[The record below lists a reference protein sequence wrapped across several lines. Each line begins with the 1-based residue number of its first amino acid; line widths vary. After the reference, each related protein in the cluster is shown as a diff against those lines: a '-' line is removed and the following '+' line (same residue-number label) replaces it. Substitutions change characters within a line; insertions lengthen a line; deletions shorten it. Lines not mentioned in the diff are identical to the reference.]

1 MSILDSFLKLFVRQP
16 QIRMPRRWPRLVVTD
31 ATVLSLGDGPRQ
43 PIKLANLSAGGAR
56 IVSSFTLEPR
66 ERVTLTVPL
75 GPGVRKEL
83 DAEVVYCARDARG
96 LHYTGGLRFSGAGSA
111 GIPDVADFIEQ
122 ERRRR
127 SGPGEMWQR

>member
-1 MSILDSFLKLFVRQP
+1 MSILDAFLKLFVRQP
-16 QIRMPRRWPRLVVTD
+16 QIRMPRRWPRIVVTD
-31 ATVLSLGDGPRQ
+31 ATVLSLGNGPRQ

-75 GPGVRKEL
+75 GPGNRKEL
-83 DAEVVYCARDARG
+83 PAEVVYCTRDARG
-96 LHYTGGLRFSGAGSA
+96 LHYTGGVRFSGAGSE
-111 GIPDVADFIEQ
+111 GIADIVAFIEE

-127 SGPGEMWQR
+127 SGPGEMWQG